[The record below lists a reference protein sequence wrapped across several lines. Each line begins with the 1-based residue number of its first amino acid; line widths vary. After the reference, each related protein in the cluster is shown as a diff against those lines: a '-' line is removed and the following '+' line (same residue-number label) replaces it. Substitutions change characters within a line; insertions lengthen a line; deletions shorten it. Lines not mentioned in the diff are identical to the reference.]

1 MAIANYFYNQTTR
14 KYVALFGTYFN
25 QIKIKRTDSLG
36 ADLQEMIVP
45 ISYAPFQKILARVTQ
60 DPNLNRPSAITLP
73 RMSFEINSMTYD
85 GERKISPTMKIRK
98 QTVQPGA
105 VARGFTYA
113 GVPYNLEFSLYIMT
127 KYSEDATKILEQI
140 VPFFSP
146 DFTST
151 VRLIDDIEPIDIPL
165 ILNSITTEEIYEGNF
180 DERQS
185 VLYTLSFTMKAWFF
199 GPERIKPVI
208 KFVDVKYS
216 TDMSP
221 NAAFEGGVNVYPIIL
236 SNTGIGWSEIN
247 YDDDWTTKVEYV
259 NNTDPANTFV
269 VDIFAGLGDV
279 DLQISLNPDIDL
291 MVGYALEDLQNQ

>member
-36 ADLQEMIVP
+36 NDLQEMIVP

-73 RMSFEINSMTYD
+73 RMSFELNNMTYD
-85 GERKISPTMKIRK
+85 PERKINPTMKIRN
-98 QTVQPGA
+98 QSFDSNGVS
-105 VARGFTYA
+105 RGFQYA

-127 KYSEDATKILEQI
+127 KYSEDAAKVLEQI
-140 VPFFSP
+140 IPFFNP

-165 ILNSITTEEIYEGNF
+165 ILNSVTTEEIYEGSF

-185 VLYTLSFTMKAWFF
+185 VLYTLSFTMKSWYF
-199 GPERIKPVI
+199 GPNRTKPII
-208 KFVDVKYS
+208 KFIDIEYATGTTS
-216 TDMSP
+216 NS
-221 NAAFEGGVNVYPIIL
+221 AFESGTNIYPVIL
-236 SNTGIGWSEIN
+236 SNTSIGWSDIE
-247 YDDDWTTKVEYV
+247 YDDDWSPKIDYV
-259 NNTDPANTFV
+259 NSSDGPNTFV
-269 VDIFAGLGDV
+269 VDIFAGINPL
-279 DLQISLNPDIDL
+279 DLQISLNPDVDL